1 MKSILFFL
9 FFGFIFSAHA
19 NSTPPPLDSLILS
32 GKERIYE
39 LKFKE
44 AEQLFITAQKKFPM
58 HPHGYVSQAY
68 ISSLKFGLD
77 QSNDSLA
84 QVLNQQIDKASDVA
98 KAFKDLHPDEPD
110 SYFYI
115 AIASGIKALYHVIN
129 RSFIKGYFSGRSAKK
144 NLEKVI
150 KLDPTYND
158 AYLGLGMFHYYADL
172 LPGFLKFFAGILGF
186 KGDRVRGRNE
196 VYLAASRGHAFKVEG
211 EFIYHSIG
219 YFLEGEKTTAIRA
232 IQQLYRRYPTNQ
244 GFGLMIAYH
253 YRRIGYPEKCIEY
266 CQGFTDEFSNVVP
279 QITNLRYYNMA
290 VSYYDLNKFAKAD
303 SVLTLLD
310 SLPTRKSMY
319 YQAGIDFYRGH
330 LADLRFEREKAL
342 SFFNKIKKA
351 GQTKY
356 WFYRSQM
363 HRNVAMDSLQYRYY
377 VANNFLGSRN
387 FSQSLRETL
396 AIKRDLDA
404 GQKSV
409 NPDLPFLVGDLLGLN
424 YQYTGQ
430 WQKAQTVYD
439 SFFNDLNNMQDEFHK
454 CWIRIHFARALRSQN
469 KLTTAKKI
477 FESVESDDD
486 YTTLIIEREIFIT
499 ERMIKQR
506 TQQTGE

>member
-1 MKSILFFL
+1 MKSIIFL
-9 FFGFIFSAHA
+9 LLLGFIFSAHA

-44 AEQLFITAQKKFPM
+44 AEQLFVKTQQDFPEY
-58 HPHGYVSQAY
+58 PHGYVFQAY
-68 ISSLKFGLD
+68 ISALMFGLD

-84 QVLNQQIDKASDVA
+84 QVLVKQIDAATDVA
-98 KAFKDLHPDEPD
+98 KAFKKKHPDEAD

-150 KLDPTYND
+150 KLDPNYND

-196 VYLAASRGHAFKVEG
+196 VYLAASRGHVFKVEG

-253 YRRIGYPEKCIEY
+253 YRRIGYPEKCIAY
-266 CQGFTDEFSNVVP
+266 CQGFTDKFSKVVP

-290 VSYYDLNKFAKAD
+290 VSYYDLNKFAESD
-303 SVLTLLD
+303 SVLMLLD

-377 VANNFLGSRN
+377 IADNLLGIRK
-387 FSQSLRETL
+387 FRKSLDETL
-396 AIKRDLDA
+396 ALKRDLDA
-404 GQKSV
+404 GQKSL

-424 YQYTGQ
+424 HQYRGRLNEAKT
-430 WQKAQTVYD
+430 AYD
-439 SFFNDLNNMQDEFHK
+439 EIIPNLKTMRDDFHK
-454 CWIRIHFARALRSQN
+454 CWIRIHYGRMLRTQN
-469 KLTTAKKI
+469 ELAAAQKV
-477 FESVESDDD
+477 FESVSSDDD
-486 YTTLIIEREIFIT
+486 YTTLIISREKFVT
-499 ERMIKQR
+499 ERMIKQ
-506 TQQTGE
+506 QKHQSGE